1 VWLELEPGADLETF
15 AEGLAR
21 ATGVHASDPDQS
33 DSVAAAIGR
42 ISAGPTKLLVVDGYG
57 DVEDPVVEA
66 LATFV
71 RSARGKGKLLVLA
84 EESTPAYCRF
94 YSRADIDA
102 GLVAEHHLR
111 GLDLEGCRA
120 MLGNPTIEEE
130 ALRRVFLLTKGCPLY
145 LRAIREGDE
154 ATLHAHSRF
163 TKAEIRLLLY
173 SGGAGR
179 VVGTS
184 TSDSIS
190 RSA

>member
-1 VWLELEPGADLETF
+1 
-15 AEGLAR
+15 AR
-21 ATGVHASDPDQS
+21 AG
-33 DSVAAAIGR
+33 
-42 ISAGPTKLLVVDGYG
+42 
-57 DVEDPVVEA
+57 
-66 LATFV
+66 
-71 RSARGKGKLLVLA
+71 
-84 EESTPAYCRF
+84 
-94 YSRADIDA
+94 IDA
-102 GLVAEHHLR
+102 GLLSLLFEGRHRRRARR
-111 GLDLEGCRA
+111 GAASEGTRLEGCRA

-154 ATLHAHSRF
+154 ATLSAHSRF

-184 TSDSIS
+184 TRDSIS